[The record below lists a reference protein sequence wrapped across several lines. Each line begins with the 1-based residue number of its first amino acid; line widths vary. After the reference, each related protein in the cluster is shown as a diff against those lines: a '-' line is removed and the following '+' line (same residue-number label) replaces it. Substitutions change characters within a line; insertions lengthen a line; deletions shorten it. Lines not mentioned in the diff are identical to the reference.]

1 MEKTIVEFSN
11 NANKEIERLSKRVLR
26 LFLIFVEDVEKRG
39 YEAVRNMP
47 RYKDHKLKGR
57 WKDYRSLS
65 LDYSHRVIYYYNNGI
80 IKIIRIS
87 KHEYRTKD

>member
-47 RYKDHKLKGR
+47 RYKDHKLKVVGR
-57 WKDYRSLS
+57 ITDLYHLTI
-65 LDYSHRVIYYYNNGI
+65 HT
-80 IKIIRIS
+80 
-87 KHEYRTKD
+87 E